1 MSAPVMDN
9 SGMNGVRTMIR
20 DLAVKIGFAGI
31 AGLVLICS
39 QVSMAQEPAPTGDK
53 PPEQAAVAAPADGKD
68 KVGTAKTREW
78 IGSDSKKVVEITF
91 DEEKVYG
98 KVQKPGVDYLISQGE
113 TNYVSLP
120 LDRNI
125 VEELKSSVDGNPF

>member
-1 MSAPVMDN
+1 
-9 SGMNGVRTMIR
+9 MIR
-20 DLAVKIGFAGI
+20 DLAVKIRFAGM

-39 QVSMAQEPAPTGDK
+39 QVSMAQEPAPVADK
-53 PPEQAAVAAPADGKD
+53 PQE